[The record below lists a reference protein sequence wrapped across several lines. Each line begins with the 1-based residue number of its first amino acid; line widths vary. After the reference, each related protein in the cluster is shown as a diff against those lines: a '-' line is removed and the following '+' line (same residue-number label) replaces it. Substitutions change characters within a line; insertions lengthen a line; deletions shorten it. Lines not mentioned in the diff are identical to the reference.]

1 MSIKEI
7 YQGVYEAIDDIC
19 DKVYLKDRP
28 KSVPAGSRPDSYIVI
43 RLPYAFM
50 NMEIS
55 DDGSYN
61 SYNTTLQLEL
71 YVRDRVSAD
80 YPNRFDVLRMDEKL
94 RMLTDRFP
102 IVCGSFVASGPVLTM
117 QTDDGDGF
125 SVSFIQS
132 QLRTK

>member
-7 YQGVYEAIDDIC
+7 YQGVYEAVAGIC

-28 KSVPAGSRPDSYIVI
+28 KSVPVDNRPDSYIVI

-94 RMLTDRFP
+94 RVLTDRFP
-102 IVCGSFVASGPVLTM
+102 IVCGGFVASGPVLTM